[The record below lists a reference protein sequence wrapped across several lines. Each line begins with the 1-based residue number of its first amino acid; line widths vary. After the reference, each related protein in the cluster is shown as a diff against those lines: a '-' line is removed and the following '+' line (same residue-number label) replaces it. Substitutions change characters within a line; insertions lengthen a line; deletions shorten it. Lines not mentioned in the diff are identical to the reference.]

1 MALGRELRGRKERA
15 EALGKVDSSF
25 AIIGPMAMSA
35 QSGTVGPE
43 QPGLEHPGLEQAEL
57 KRHALEERL
66 RALGSVMVAYSG
78 GVDSAFLAATAH
90 RVLGEKMLAV
100 LADSASLARRDMEQA
115 RTFAE
120 AQGMPLRV
128 IQTEELDKPEY
139 QRNDANRC
147 FHCKTELFEG
157 MKALGA
163 KLGFTHIAYGMNAD
177 DTRDYRPGQR
187 AAQEHEVLAPLA
199 DAGLTKLEIRTL
211 AKAAG
216 YTLWDRPAAPCLS
229 SRVEYGRTV
238 TREVL
243 EQVER
248 GEESLRQ
255 LGFREF
261 RVRHHGDLARVEIA
275 RSELQRALTME
286 MLDAITAALRKIG
299 FQYVTLDAAGF
310 RSGAMNEVLGN
321 VVLPV
326 EILSRRGT

>member
-1 MALGRELRGRKERA
+1 MAT
-15 EALGKVDSSF
+15 F
-25 AIIGPMAMSA
+25 A
-35 QSGTVGPE
+35 QSSTARLE
-43 QPGLEHPGLEQAEL
+43 QAGLEQAESKL
-57 KRHALEERL
+57 HSLEDRL

-90 RVLGEKMLAV
+90 LVLGDRMLAV
-100 LADSASLARRDMEQA
+100 LADSPSLARRDMEQA
-115 RTFAE
+115 RAFAG

-128 IQTEELDKPEY
+128 IETSELDKPEY

-157 MKALGA
+157 MKALGGE
-163 KLGFTHIAYGMNAD
+163 LGFTNIAYGMNSD
-177 DTRDYRPGQR
+177 DTRDFRPGQR
-187 AAQEHEVLAPLA
+187 AAQENDVLAPLA
-199 DAGLTKLEIRTL
+199 EVGLTKLEIRTL

-261 RVRHHGDLARVEIA
+261 RVRHHGELARVEIS

-286 MLDAITAALRKIG
+286 MLDAITAALRKLG
-299 FQYVTLDAAGF
+299 FQYVTLDTTGF
-310 RSGAMNEVLGN
+310 RSGSMNAI
-321 VVLPV
+321 LPA
-326 EILSRRGT
+326 EILSRRGA

>member
-1 MALGRELRGRKERA
+1 MAATAHTGIKDA
-15 EALGKVDSSF
+15 ESAATKV
-25 AIIGPMAMSA
+25 
-35 QSGTVGPE
+35 
-43 QPGLEHPGLEQAEL
+43 
-57 KRHALEERL
+57 RALEERL

-78 GVDSAFLAATAH
+78 GVDSAFLAATAQ
-90 RVLGEKMLAV
+90 RVLGDRMLAV

-115 RTFAE
+115 RAFAE
-120 AQGMPLRV
+120 AQGIPLRV

-139 QRNDANRC
+139 QRNDADRC

-163 KLGFTHIAYGMNAD
+163 ELGFAQIAYGMNAD
-177 DTRDYRPGQR
+177 DRRDYRPGQR
-187 AAQEHEVLAPLA
+187 AAEEHDVLAPLA
-199 DAGLTKLEIRTL
+199 EVGLTKQEIRTL

-229 SRVEYGRTV
+229 SRVEYGRAV

-261 RVRHHGDLARVEIA
+261 RVRHHGELARVEIS
-275 RSELQRALTME
+275 RTELPRALTME
-286 MLDAITAALRKIG
+286 MLDAITAALRQAG
-299 FQYVTLDAAGF
+299 FQYVTLDCVGF
-310 RSGAMNEVLGN
+310 RSGSMNAILPAEVLT
-321 VVLPV
+321 
-326 EILSRRGT
+326 RRGA

>member
-1 MALGRELRGRKERA
+1 
-15 EALGKVDSSF
+15 
-25 AIIGPMAMSA
+25 MAMSA

-299 FQYVTLDAAGF
+299 FQYVTLDTTGF

-321 VVLPV
+321 LVLPV